1 MAFKIFISMGS
12 TATKEQRAFVDAIL
26 SSLKTMELSP
36 RIMNENEWSYEQP
49 LRAIRKIMKEC
60 CGAVIIAFTRTKF
73 PSGVEIKKGEEKV
86 LTNVSLPTP
95 WNHIEASMAYAYKLP
110 LLVIAEN
117 GLKSEGLIEHGY
129 DWRVYWTDLDP
140 NIVTTEKYRGFLN
153 SWKKAVEAFAKQ
165 ESETVNKQLS
175 PDKIPIGIL
184 LKSLSIPQLWK
195 LLAAVIAA
203 LSTIGVAAFKLG
215 GGKWPWQ

>member
-1 MAFKIFISMGS
+1 MALKIFISMGS

-26 SSLKTMELSP
+26 SSLKTVELSP

-60 CGAVIIAFTRTKF
+60 CGAVIIAFTRTTF
-73 PSGVEIKKGEEKV
+73 PSGVEIRKDKDKV

-117 GLKSEGLIEHGY
+117 GLKSEGLIEQGY

-140 NIVTTEKYRGFLN
+140 SIVTTEKYRGFLN
-153 SWKKAVEAFAKQ
+153 SWKKAVEVFTQQ
-165 ESETVNKQLS
+165 ESETISKQLS
-175 PDKIPIGIL
+175 PDKISVGL
-184 LKSLSIPQLWK
+184 FLKSMSIPQLWK
-195 LLAAVIAA
+195 LFAAVIAA
-203 LSTIGVAAFKLG
+203 LSAIAAAAFKLG

>member
-1 MAFKIFISMGS
+1 MALKIFISMGS

-26 SSLKTMELSP
+26 SSLKTVELSP

-60 CGAVIIAFTRTKF
+60 CGAVIIAFTRTTF
-73 PSGVEIKKGEEKV
+73 PSGVEIRKDKDKV

-117 GLKSEGLIEHGY
+117 GLKSEGLIEQGY

-140 NIVTTEKYRGFLN
+140 SIVKTEKYRGFLN
-153 SWKKAVEAFAKQ
+153 SWKKAVEVFTQQ
-165 ESETVNKQLS
+165 ESETISKQLS
-175 PDKIPIGIL
+175 PDKISVGIL
-184 LKSLSIPQLWK
+184 LKSMSIPQLWK
-195 LLAAVIAA
+195 LFAAVIAA
-203 LSTIGVAAFKLG
+203 LSAIAAAAFKLG

>member
-12 TATKEQRAFVDAIL
+12 TATKEQRSFVDAIL
-26 SSLKTMELSP
+26 GSLKTVELSP

-49 LRAIRKIMKEC
+49 LRAIRKTMKEC
-60 CGAVIIAFTRTKF
+60 CGAVIIAFTRTTF
-73 PSGVEIKKGEEKV
+73 PSGVEIGKDKDKV

-117 GLKSEGLIEHGY
+117 GLKSEGLIEQGY
-129 DWRVYWTDLDP
+129 DWCVYWTDIDP
-140 NIVTTEKYRGFLN
+140 GIVTTEKYRGFLN
-153 SWKKAVEAFAKQ
+153 SWKKAVEVFAQQ
-165 ESETVNKQLS
+165 ESETISKQLS
-175 PDKIPIGIL
+175 PDNISISIL
-184 LKSLSIPQLWK
+184 LKSMSIPQLWK
-195 LLAAVIAA
+195 LFAAVIAA
-203 LSTIGVAAFKLG
+203 LSAIAAAAFKLG